1 MPYNHVPVL
10 AADLSSGD
18 WVFAGLWLVG
28 GAAVSLA
35 LGVILRTLAKP
46 LRLQDYA
53 SNLIIRVVSTGVMLA
68 AIIYALG
75 QLEVA
80 VGPLVGALGVTG
92 IVIALA
98 LQPVMGN
105 LVAAI
110 MLHAR
115 RPIRPG
121 DQIESH
127 DHRGTVLE
135 INSRAVVMLSFDG
148 ETIYLPNLS
157 VLDQPLVNQ
166 TRDEYR
172 RTVLSFQVGY
182 EADLRQTQRVLI
194 EAIRRVDALADPP
207 FPADVLV
214 TGFAESGM
222 DLVARFWHPS
232 EELSAWHA
240 ISEVSIT
247 IRETLQRAK
256 ITIPFPQRVLHLADP
271 EAIESVP
278 TDEVETNNA
287 AGRSGPDA

>member
-1 MPYNHVPVL
+1 MPNNLVVL
-10 AADLSSGD
+10 ASSPSSAD
-18 WVFAGLWLVG
+18 WAFAALWLIG
-28 GAAVSLA
+28 GVVVA
-35 LGVILRTLAKP
+35 LVLRQILRTLARP
-46 LRLQDYA
+46 LPLQDYV
-53 SNLIIRVVSTGVMLA
+53 SELITRLVSTGVMLA
-68 AIIYALG
+68 ATIYALG
-75 QLEVA
+75 QLDVA
-80 VGPLVGALGVTG
+80 VGPLIGALGVTG

-135 INSRAVVMLSFDG
+135 INSRAVVVLSFDG

-182 EADLRQTQRVLI
+182 EADLRQTQRVLV
-194 EAIRRVDALADPP
+194 EAIRAVDALADPP
-207 FPADVLV
+207 FPAEVMV
-214 TGFAESGM
+214 IGFADSGM

-240 ISEVSIT
+240 VSEVAIT
-247 IRETLQRAK
+247 IRETLDREH
-256 ITIPFPQRVLHLADP
+256 ITIPFPQRVLHLA
-271 EAIESVP
+271 ESASIESDSSP
-278 TDEVETNNA
+278 STEP
-287 AGRSGPDA
+287 R